1 MRWTRRT
8 IHRPAEFKGP
18 GLHAGE
24 PVRAIIHPAGEGI
37 VFSSGGEKVEAVAEN
52 VSETV
57 RCTRLGP
64 VAVIE
69 HLMAALAIC
78 GVTDALIEV
87 EGAELPAL
95 DGSAA
100 IFCEGFLE
108 AGTEELG
115 EAEGPDLFKRALV
128 REGEAVC
135 AAGSGEGRWSY
146 LYSTADR
153 WPGDQMAE
161 VRWGRDDLV
170 SQVAPARTF
179 AFDHEVE
186 PMRALRLGMGLTE
199 ESCLILGADG
209 PRQAPRFENEPARHK
224 LLDLIGDLALTGI
237 PPSALNV
244 RAERSGHRLNVAA
257 ALKIRQLLKLA
268 PIEAEAGA

>member
-8 IHRPAEFKGP
+8 IRERTEFRGSALHNGAPARAIVHPAEG
-18 GLHAGE
+18 
-24 PVRAIIHPAGEGI
+24 GI
-37 VFSSGGEKVEAVAEN
+37 VFSSGSESVLAVAEN

-64 VAVIE
+64 VSTIE

-78 GVTDALIEV
+78 GITDARVEIEGP
-87 EGAELPAL
+87 EPPAL

-100 IFCEGFLE
+100 EFCRGIQE
-108 AGTEELG
+108 AGSEDIG
-115 EAEGPDLFKRALV
+115 EAEGPDLFKRALA

-146 LYSTADR
+146 LFSVNGR
-153 WPGDQMAE
+153 WPGDQSAE
-161 VRWGRDDLV
+161 IQWGRDDLAAEI
-170 SQVAPARTF
+170 APARTF
-179 AFDHEVE
+179 AFHHEVE
-186 PMRALRLGMGLTE
+186 PMRAHGLGLGLTE
-199 ESCLILGADG
+199 DSCLILEPEG

-224 LLDLIGDLALTGI
+224 LLDLIGDLALTGVAL
-237 PPSALNV
+237 SGLNV
-244 RAERSGHRLNVAA
+244 QAERSGHRLNVAA

-268 PIEAEAGA
+268 PI